1 MTELATLYAYQM
13 IIPETALTLGIPITL
28 EWLQYFDRLDA
39 ARIRVLDYVN
49 MPSVSYASPRKNR
62 SVFRRTEQTY
72 QELLLLCKRH
82 RAFIDLLRGL
92 ALRLGVF
99 LFGKINFARHFH
111 RSPGSLIFGQG
122 VLKGEIE
129 ICWNVKSDV
138 KVEVVRNTTG
148 MTTEPNQQ
156 SCQRGM
162 QTAWSEG
169 Y

>member
-1 MTELATLYAYQM
+1 M
-13 IIPETALTLGIPITL
+13 
-28 EWLQYFDRLDA
+28 
-39 ARIRVLDYVN
+39 N
-49 MPSVSYASPRKNR
+49 MLSVSYASPQRKR

-72 QELLLLCKRH
+72 QEFLLFCKRR

-92 ALRLGVF
+92 ALRLGIF
-99 LFGKINFARHFH
+99 LFGKIDLARHFH
-111 RSPGSLIFGQG
+111 RSPGSLVFGQG

-156 SCQRGM
+156 SCPRGV
-162 QTAWSEG
+162 QTARSEG